1 MWGLNI
7 NNMAKVNKR
16 QDIIETTN
24 EVVEVSN
31 IPEKSVVKIIML
43 ASSKQVKEDTEKEV
57 SGNIANILINKGFAK
72 LKN

>member
-1 MWGLNI
+1 
-7 NNMAKVNKR
+7 MAKKKEVKS
-16 QDIIETTN
+16 IELEYSN
-24 EVVEVSN
+24 ISEKEVVT
-31 IPEKSVVKIIML
+31 IILL